1 MKMSSPNWSVKVSP
15 MNPRKT
21 LTMSRKEAPRVG
33 LLKTLVAGR
42 LRSREVAE
50 ALYVSE
56 RHVRRLFQIAEK
68 SGPIPIFPGYSH
80 VDSHWVLRRC
90 PLRSRWDARGPTEQC
105 VPYLSDE
112 VNLESHV
119 V

>member
-1 MKMSSPNWSVKVSP
+1 MKMSSPNWSVKGSP

-33 LLKTLVAGR
+33 LLKALVAGR

-56 RHVRRLFQIAEK
+56 RHVRRLFQIA
-68 SGPIPIFPGYSH
+68 GRIPIFPGYSH
-80 VDSHWVLRRC
+80 VDSHWVLRR
-90 PLRSRWDARGPTEQC
+90 
-105 VPYLSDE
+105 
-112 VNLESHV
+112 
-119 V
+119 